1 MQNTPTSKSLQVFK
15 DLFEL
20 RIITFWNILKDKNVF
35 LLDKEYFEGKT
46 YTKEEETELNLLFDT
61 LYDEFF
67 KQVNSQKS
75 KKLIQNRMNEIAIS
89 IKINALIS
97 NSNLL
102 VTLHNEYKEILDENT
117 FSQYEQ
123 KVYSFIRQI
132 EPKIKLQYFSGVEYN
147 LNQIQSFIRALEVSN
162 KANKDYNDKG
172 IEHQIK
178 NIYDVVASVE
188 SALGRSLTNIE
199 TMSVMQWL
207 SYQKQYDEILKSKR
221 NGKQ

>member
-1 MQNTPTSKSLQVFK
+1 MQNTPISKSLQVFK

-75 KKLIQNRMNEIAIS
+75 KKLIQNRMNEIGIS

-132 EPKIKLQYFSGVEYN
+132 EPKIKLQYFAGVEYN